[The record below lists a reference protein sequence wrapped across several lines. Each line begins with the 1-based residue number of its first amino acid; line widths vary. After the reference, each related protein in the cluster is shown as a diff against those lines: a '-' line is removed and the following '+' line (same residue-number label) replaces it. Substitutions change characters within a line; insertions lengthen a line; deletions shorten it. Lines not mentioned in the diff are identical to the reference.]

1 MLLWFLRGIW
11 SNIVVT
17 SKVVPMYLVILLT
30 KKEERRLEV
39 DKPSLCIRTFA
50 SNSGHSPP
58 NE

>member
-1 MLLWFLRGIW
+1 M
-11 SNIVVT
+11 NIVVT
-17 SKVVPMYLVILLT
+17 SKVVPMYLLILLT

-39 DKPSLCIRTFA
+39 DKPSSCIRTFA